1 MIERQRGNRSPLEC
15 FVAEL
20 PQELMGIESEVT
32 RRADHRQDAL
42 TKRQPAH
49 RLTGEAG
56 LALDHIGAQGAFC
69 GIVGERQ
76 AGMVEKR
83 PQHRLIAQQ
92 RLALA
97 DGARLAVTGQARLQT
112 RLKGCAQTL
121 HPLAVV
127 GLAQV
132 LASSSVFYS
141 DH

>member
-1 MIERQRGNRSPLEC
+1 MT
-15 FVAEL
+15 EL
-20 PQELMGIESEVT
+20 AQELMGVESEVT
-32 RRADHRQDAL
+32 RCADHRQDAL

-49 RLTGEAG
+49 RLTSKAG
-56 LALDHIGAQGAFC
+56 LAPDHIGAQGSLC
-69 GIVGERQ
+69 DIVGQRQ
-76 AGMVEKR
+76 TGMVEKR

-92 RLALA
+92 GLALA
-97 DGARLAVTGQARLQT
+97 DGAWLAVTGQARLQT

-132 LASSSVFYS
+132 LTSSSVLYS